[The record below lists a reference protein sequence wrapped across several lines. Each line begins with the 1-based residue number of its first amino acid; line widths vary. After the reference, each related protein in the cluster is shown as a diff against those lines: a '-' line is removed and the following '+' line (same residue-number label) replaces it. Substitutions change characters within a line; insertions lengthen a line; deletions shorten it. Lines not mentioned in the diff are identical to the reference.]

1 MDDSKETLRERA
13 LEMLDEARRSYGE
26 GNWSGLGELDLMIEL
41 QLLEEMETHG
51 R

>member
-1 MDDSKETLRERA
+1 MEDNKVLRDRS
-13 LEMLDEARRSYGE
+13 LEMLDQARKNYGE